1 MGNVIYG
8 IMGLDS
14 GKHTE
19 KEINEIRCRVVET
32 GIEKPRVDFLK
43 ELLELNGYK
52 VVVGELAK
60 KEEEDPVTFILGV
73 TDITFNA
80 VLAVYEHKL
89 LTSDGR
95 MVTPAYWNQLSEE
108 TKQGYWEL

>member
-1 MGNVIYG
+1 
-8 IMGLDS
+8 MGLDS

-32 GIEKPRVDFLK
+32 GIEKPRVDFLTK
-43 ELLELNGYK
+43 LLETNGYE
-52 VVVGELAK
+52 VVIAELAQ
-60 KEEEDPVTFILGV
+60 KEENDPVTFIMGV

-95 MVTPAYWNQLSEE
+95 FVTPAYWNQLSEE
-108 TKQGYWEL
+108 TKQGYWELD